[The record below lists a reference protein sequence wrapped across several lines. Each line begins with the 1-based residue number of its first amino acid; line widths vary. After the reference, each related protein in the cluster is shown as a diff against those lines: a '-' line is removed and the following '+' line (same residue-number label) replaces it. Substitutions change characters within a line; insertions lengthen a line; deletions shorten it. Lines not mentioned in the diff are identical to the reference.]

1 MIKSIV
7 VMRRFMLSTIQESW
21 LVPPPTLPTPW
32 MDGNSEL
39 RMASDKHA
47 AGLLIRFLGQKSLLQ

>member
-7 VMRRFMLSTIQESW
+7 GMRLFILSTILGSW
-21 LVPPPTLPTPW
+21 LVPSPALPTPW

-39 RMASDKHA
+39 KMAGDKLA
-47 AGLLIRFLGQKSLLQ
+47 AGLLIGFF